1 MVNHKCF
8 IFVQIITSTM
18 EIDRLIKAHLVNDL
32 KNLRKVVLLYG
43 PRQAGKTT
51 LSKQVIQELG
61 LKTLMVN
68 ADQSKY
74 IEVLSSR
81 DFNRLRSLVAGYE
94 LLFIDEGQRIPEI
107 GINLKILHDELP
119 ELKIL
124 VTGSS
129 SFLLSGRVSESL
141 AGRKKVY
148 TLLPVSMQELRG
160 TYNLFELNDQLEER
174 LIFGS
179 YPEVINTVS
188 PAGKE
193 EYLND
198 LSSSFIFKDILEL
211 EMIKYPLKIRELL
224 RLLAYQTGSQVSI
237 HELGTKLGLNR
248 DTVER
253 YLFLL
258 EQSFVIFKLPAFSHN
273 PRKEISK
280 SQKYYFYDTGIRNVL
295 IDNMKILSERNDTG
309 ALWENF
315 IIAER
320 RKYLLFNK
328 QNVNCYF
335 WRTYSGTEIDYVE
348 ERMTEYYAYEIK
360 SGKSKTRI
368 PVSWSE
374 EYGTN
379 FQNINKENY
388 LDFIL

>member
-1 MVNHKCF
+1 M
-8 IFVQIITSTM
+8 
-18 EIDRLIKAHLVNDL
+18 IKTKILSDL
-32 KNLRKVVLLYG
+32 NQRNKVVLIYG

-51 LSKQVIQELG
+51 MSKRIIQEIG
-61 LKTLMVN
+61 LKTLIVN

-74 IEVLSSR
+74 IDVLSSR
-81 DFNRLRSLVAGYE
+81 DLGKLRSLVAGYE

-129 SFLLSGRVSESL
+129 SFLLAGRVSESL
-141 AGRKKVY
+141 AGRKSVY
-148 TLLPVSMQELRG
+148 TLLPVSMQELAEI
-160 TYNLFELNDQLEER
+160 YNPFELNDQLEER
-174 LIFGS
+174 LVFGS
-179 YPEVINTVS
+179 YPEVINTINHS
-188 PAGKE
+188 DKE
-193 EYLND
+193 EYLRD
-198 LSSSFIFKDILEL
+198 ISTSFIFKDILEL
-211 EMIKYPLKIRELL
+211 EMIKYPLKIRDLL
-224 RLLAYQTGSQVSI
+224 KLLAYQVGSQVSI

-280 SQKYYFYDTGIRNVL
+280 SQKYYFYDTGIRNIL
-295 IDNMKILSERNDTG
+295 IDNMKYLHDRNDAG

-320 RKYLLFNK
+320 RKYLLYNQK
-328 QNVNCYF
+328 NVNCYF
-335 WRTYSGTEIDYVE
+335 WRTFSGTEIDYVE
-348 ERMTEYYAYEIK
+348 EIIDEYYAYEIK
-360 SGKSKTRI
+360 SGKAKTRI
-368 PVSWSE
+368 PISWSG
-374 EYGTN
+374 EYGSN
-379 FQNINKENY
+379 FQIISKANY
-388 LDFIL
+388 LGFIT

>member
-1 MVNHKCF
+1 
-8 IFVQIITSTM
+8 M
-18 EIDRLIKAHLVNDL
+18 EINRLLKTPIINDL
-32 KNLRKVVLLYG
+32 KQLNKVVLLYG

-51 LSKQVIQELG
+51 LSKNIIQEVG
-61 LKTLMVN
+61 LKTLMIN

-74 IEVLSSR
+74 IDVLSSR
-81 DFNRLRSLVAGYE
+81 DLGKLRSLVAGYE

-141 AGRKKVY
+141 AGRKKIY
-148 TLLPVSMQELRG
+148 TLLPVSMQELAG
-160 TYNLFELNDQLEER
+160 IYNPFELNDQLEER

-179 YPEVINTVS
+179 YPEVINTVNHLE
-188 PAGKE
+188 KE
-193 EYLND
+193 EYLRD
-198 LSSSFIFKDILEL
+198 ISSSFIFKDILEL

-224 RLLAYQTGSQVSI
+224 KLLAFQIGSQVSI

-248 DTVER
+248 ETVER

-280 SQKYYFYDTGIRNVL
+280 SQKYYFFDTGIRNIL
-295 IDNMKILSERNDTG
+295 IDNIKSLNDRNDSG
-309 ALWENF
+309 ALRENF
-315 IIAER
+315 IIAE
-320 RKYLLFNK
+320 
-328 QNVNCYF
+328 
-335 WRTYSGTEIDYVE
+335 
-348 ERMTEYYAYEIK
+348 
-360 SGKSKTRI
+360 
-368 PVSWSE
+368 
-374 EYGTN
+374 
-379 FQNINKENY
+379 
-388 LDFIL
+388 

>member
-1 MVNHKCF
+1 VPL
-8 IFVQIITSTM
+8 IPPIM
-18 EIDRLIKAHLVNDL
+18 EINRLIKTQLIADL
-32 KNLRKVVLLYG
+32 SNLGKVVMLYG

-51 LSKQVIQELG
+51 LSKQVIQEMD

-74 IEVLSSR
+74 LEVLSSR
-81 DFNRLRSLVAGYE
+81 DLGKLRSLVAGYE

-141 AGRKKVY
+141 AGRKKIY
-148 TLLPVSMQELRG
+148 TLLPVSMQELG
-160 TYNLFELNDQLEER
+160 GIYNAFELNDQLEDR

-179 YPEVINTVS
+179 YPEVINTVNHS
-188 PAGKE
+188 ARE
-193 EYLND
+193 EYLHD
-198 LSSSFIFKDILEL
+198 ISSSFIFKDILEL
-211 EMIKYPLKIRELL
+211 EMIKYPLKIRDLL

-237 HELGTKLGLNR
+237 HELGNKLGLNR

-280 SQKYYFYDTGIRNVL
+280 SQKYYFYDTGIRNIL
-295 IDNMKILSERNDTG
+295 IGNMKPLSERNDTG

-320 RKYLLFNK
+320 RKYLLYNQK
-328 QNVNCYF
+328 NANGYF
-335 WRTYSGTEIDYVE
+335 WRTYAGTEIDYVE
-348 ERMTEYYAYEIK
+348 ERMTDFFAYEIK
-360 SGKSKTRI
+360 SGRSKKRI

-374 EYGTN
+374 GYGSN
-379 FQNINKENY
+379 YQIINRENY

>member
-1 MVNHKCF
+1 
-8 IFVQIITSTM
+8 M
-18 EIDRLIKAHLVNDL
+18 EIYRVIKTPIINDL
-32 KNLRKVVLLYG
+32 KQLNKVVLLYG

-51 LSKQVIQELG
+51 LSKTIIKEVG
-61 LKTLMVN
+61 LKTLMIN

-74 IEVLSSR
+74 IDVLSSR
-81 DFNRLRSLVAGYE
+81 DLGKLRSLVAGYE

-107 GINLKILHDELP
+107 GINLKILHDEMP

-141 AGRKKVY
+141 AGRKKIH
-148 TLLPVSMQELRG
+148 TLLPVSMQELAG
-160 TYNLFELNDQLEER
+160 IYNPFELNDQLEER

-179 YPEVINTVS
+179 YPEVINTVNHS
-188 PAGKE
+188 EKE
-193 EYLND
+193 EYLRD
-198 LSSSFIFKDILEL
+198 VSSSFIFKDILEL

-224 RLLAYQTGSQVSI
+224 KLLAFQVGSQVSI

-248 DTVER
+248 ETVER

-280 SQKYYFYDTGIRNVL
+280 SQKYYFYDTGIRNIL
-295 IDNMKILSERNDTG
+295 IDNTKSLNDRNDQG

-320 RKYLLFNK
+320 RKYLLYNQKNFS
-328 QNVNCYF
+328 CYF

-348 ERMTEYYAYEIK
+348 EIMAEYFAYEIK

-368 PVSWSE
+368 PGSWSG
-374 EYGTN
+374 EYGSN
-379 FQNINKENY
+379 FQIISKQNY
-388 LDFIL
+388 LEFICKDFVSQS

>member
-1 MVNHKCF
+1 
-8 IFVQIITSTM
+8 M
-18 EIDRLIKAHLVNDL
+18 EFDRLIKTQIISDL
-32 KNLRKVVLLYG
+32 KQHNKVVLLYG

-51 LSKQVIQELG
+51 LSKHIIREIG
-61 LKTLMVN
+61 LKTLMIN

-74 IEVLSSR
+74 LDVLSSR
-81 DFNRLRSLVAGYE
+81 DLGKLRSLVAGYE

-141 AGRKKVY
+141 AGRKKIY
-148 TLLPVSMQELRG
+148 TLLPLSMQELAMIH
-160 TYNLFELNDQLEER
+160 NPFELNDQLEER
-174 LIFGS
+174 MIFGS
-179 YPEVINTVS
+179 YPEVVNTVNHS
-188 PAGKE
+188 EKE
-193 EYLND
+193 DYLRD
-198 LSSSFIFKDILEL
+198 ISSSLIFKDILEL
-211 EMIKYPLKIRELL
+211 EMIKYPLKIRDLL
-224 RLLAYQTGSQVSI
+224 KLLAFQVGSQVSL
-237 HELGTKLGLNR
+237 HELGIKLGLNR
-248 DTVER
+248 ETVER

-280 SQKYYFYDTGIRNVL
+280 SQKYYFYDTGIRNIM
-295 IDNMKILSERNDTG
+295 IDNMKYLNDRTDSG

-320 RKYLLFNK
+320 RKFLLYNQK
-328 QNVNCYF
+328 NVNCYF

-348 ERMTEYYAYEIK
+348 ENKGEYFGYEIK

-368 PVSWSE
+368 PVSWSSG
-374 EYGTN
+374 YGSN
-379 FQNINKENY
+379 FLNINKDNY
-388 LDFIL
+388 LEFIQ

>member
-1 MVNHKCF
+1 MKINRSIK
-8 IFVQIITSTM
+8 TA
-18 EIDRLIKAHLVNDL
+18 LINDL
-32 KNLRKVVLLYG
+32 KQLNKVVLLYG

-51 LSKQVIQELG
+51 LSKQIIEGIG
-61 LKTLMVN
+61 LRTLMIN

-74 IEVLSSR
+74 IDVLSSR
-81 DFNRLRSLVAGYE
+81 DLVKLRSLVAGYD

-141 AGRKKVY
+141 AGRKKIH
-148 TLLPVSMQELRG
+148 TLLPVSMQELAAH
-160 TYNLFELNDQLEER
+160 NNSFELNDQLEER

-179 YPEVINTVS
+179 YPEVINIVNNS
-188 PAGKE
+188 EKE
-193 EYLND
+193 EYLRD
-198 LSSSFIFKDILEL
+198 ISSSFIFKDILEL

-224 RLLAYQTGSQVSI
+224 KLLSYQVGSQVSV
-237 HELGTKLGLNR
+237 HELGNKLGLNR

-258 EQSFVIFKLPAFSHN
+258 EQSFVIFRLPAFSHN
-273 PRKEISK
+273 PRKEIRK
-280 SQKYYFYDTGIRNVL
+280 SQKYYFYDTGIRNIL
-295 IDNMKILSERNDTG
+295 IDNMKYLNDRNDTG

-320 RKYLLFNK
+320 RKYLLFNQK
-328 QNVNCYF
+328 NANCYF

-348 ERMTEYYAYEIK
+348 EITDEYYAYEIK
-360 SGKSKTRI
+360 SGKSRTKI
-368 PVSWSE
+368 PVSWSA
-374 EYGTN
+374 EYGSN
-379 FQNINKENY
+379 FQIINKENY
-388 LDFIL
+388 LSFIV

>member
-1 MVNHKCF
+1 
-8 IFVQIITSTM
+8 M
-18 EIDRLIKAHLVNDL
+18 EIDRLIKTQIINDL
-32 KNLRKVVLLYG
+32 QKHKKVVLVYG

-51 LSKQVIQELG
+51 LSKHIIREIG
-61 LKTLMVN
+61 LKTLMIN

-74 IEVLSSR
+74 IDVLSSR
-81 DFNRLRSLVAGYE
+81 DLGKLRSLVAGYE

-141 AGRKKVY
+141 AGRKKIY
-148 TLLPVSMQELRG
+148 TLLPVSMQEIAA
-160 TYNLFELNDQLEER
+160 THNPYELNDQLEER

-179 YPEVINTVS
+179 YPEVVKTVNH
-188 PAGKE
+188 AEKE
-193 EYLND
+193 DYLRD
-198 LSSSFIFKDILEL
+198 ISSSYIFKDILEL
-211 EMIKYPLKIRELL
+211 EMIKYPLKIRDLL
-224 RLLAYQTGSQVSI
+224 KLLAYQVGSQVSL
-237 HELGTKLGLNR
+237 HELGLKLGLNR
-248 DTVER
+248 ETVER

-258 EQSFVIFKLPAFSHN
+258 EQSFVLFKLPAFSRN

-280 SQKYYFYDTGIRNVL
+280 SQKYYFYDTGIRNIL
-295 IDNMKILSERNDTG
+295 IDNMKYLNDRNDSG

-320 RKYLLFNK
+320 RKYLLYSQK
-328 QNVNCYF
+328 NVNCYF

-348 ERMTEYYAYEIK
+348 ENKGEYFAYEIK

-368 PVSWSE
+368 PLSWSG
-374 EYGTN
+374 EYGSN
-379 FQNINKENY
+379 FLNINKNNY
-388 LDFIL
+388 LEFIL

>member
-1 MVNHKCF
+1 
-8 IFVQIITSTM
+8 M
-18 EIDRLIKAHLVNDL
+18 EINRLIKTKILSDL
-32 KNLRKVVLLYG
+32 KERNKVVLIYG

-51 LSKQVIQELG
+51 LSKHIIQEIG
-61 LKTLMVN
+61 LKTLIIN
-68 ADQSKY
+68 ADQSKF
-74 IEVLSSR
+74 IDVLSSR
-81 DFNRLRSLVAGYE
+81 DLGKLRSLVAGYE

-129 SFLLSGRVSESL
+129 SFLLAGRVSESL
-141 AGRKKVY
+141 AGRKTVY
-148 TLLPVSMQELRG
+148 TLLPVSMQELAEI
-160 TYNLFELNDQLEER
+160 YNPFELNDQLEER

-179 YPEVINTVS
+179 YPEVINTINNS
-188 PAGKE
+188 DKE
-193 EYLND
+193 EYLRD
-198 LSSSFIFKDILEL
+198 ISTSFIFKDILEL
-211 EMIKYPLKIRELL
+211 EMIKYPLKIRDLL
-224 RLLAYQTGSQVSI
+224 KLLAYQVGSQVSI

-280 SQKYYFYDTGIRNVL
+280 SQKYYFYDTGIRNIL
-295 IDNMKILSERNDTG
+295 IDNMKYLYDRNDAG

-320 RKYLLFNK
+320 RKYLLYNQK
-328 QNVNCYF
+328 NVNCYF

-348 ERMTEYYAYEIK
+348 EIIDEYYAYEIK
-360 SGKSKTRI
+360 FGKAKTRI
-368 PVSWSE
+368 PVSWSG
-374 EYGTN
+374 EYGSN
-379 FQNINKENY
+379 FQIISKANY
-388 LDFIL
+388 LGFIT

>member
-1 MVNHKCF
+1 
-8 IFVQIITSTM
+8 M
-18 EIDRLIKAHLVNDL
+18 EINRLIKTQLIADL
-32 KNLRKVVLLYG
+32 SNLGKVVMLYG

-51 LSKQVIQELG
+51 LSKQVIQEMD

-74 IEVLSSR
+74 LEVLSSR
-81 DFNRLRSLVAGYE
+81 DLGKLRSLVAGYE

-141 AGRKKVY
+141 AGRKKIY
-148 TLLPVSMQELRG
+148 TLLPVSMQELG
-160 TYNLFELNDQLEER
+160 GIYNAFELNDQLEER

-179 YPEVINTVS
+179 YPEVINTVNHS
-188 PAGKE
+188 ARE
-193 EYLND
+193 EYLHD
-198 LSSSFIFKDILEL
+198 ISSSFIFKDILEL
-211 EMIKYPLKIRELL
+211 EMIKYPLKIRDLL

-237 HELGTKLGLNR
+237 HELGNKLGLNR

-280 SQKYYFYDTGIRNVL
+280 SQKYYFYDTGIRNIL
-295 IDNMKILSERNDTG
+295 IGNMKPLSERNDTG

-320 RKYLLFNK
+320 RKYLLYNQK
-328 QNVNCYF
+328 NANGYF
-335 WRTYSGTEIDYVE
+335 WRTYAGTEIDYVE
-348 ERMTEYYAYEIK
+348 ERMTDFFAYEIK
-360 SGKSKTRI
+360 SGRSKKRI

-374 EYGTN
+374 GYGSN
-379 FQNINKENY
+379 YQIINRENY

>member
-1 MVNHKCF
+1 
-8 IFVQIITSTM
+8 M
-18 EIDRLIKAHLVNDL
+18 EIDRLIKTQIISDL
-32 KNLRKVVLLYG
+32 KHHKKVVLLYG

-51 LSKQVIQELG
+51 LSKHLIREIG
-61 LKTLMVN
+61 LKTLMIN
-68 ADQSKY
+68 ADQAKY
-74 IEVLSSR
+74 LDVLSSR
-81 DFNRLRSLVAGYE
+81 DLGKLRSLVAGYE

-141 AGRKKVY
+141 AGRKKIY
-148 TLLPVSMQELRG
+148 TLLPFSMQELAL
-160 TYNLFELNDQLEER
+160 THNPFELNDQLEER

-179 YPEVINTVS
+179 YPEVVITVNHS
-188 PAGKE
+188 EKE
-193 EYLND
+193 DYLRD
-198 LSSSFIFKDILEL
+198 ISSSFIFKDILEL
-211 EMIKYPLKIRELL
+211 EMIKYPLKIRDLL
-224 RLLAYQTGSQVSI
+224 KLLAYQVGSQVSL
-237 HELGTKLGLNR
+237 HELGLKLGLNR
-248 DTVER
+248 ETVER

-258 EQSFVIFKLPAFSHN
+258 EQSFVIFKLPAFSRN

-280 SQKYYFYDTGIRNVL
+280 SQKYYFYDTGIRNIL
-295 IDNMKILSERNDTG
+295 IDNMNYLNNRNDSG

-320 RKYLLFNK
+320 RKYLLYNQK
-328 QNVNCYF
+328 NVNCYF

-348 ERMTEYYAYEIK
+348 ENKGDYFAYEIK

-368 PVSWSE
+368 PVSWSG
-374 EYGTN
+374 EYGSN
-379 FQNINKENY
+379 FLNINKNNY
-388 LDFIL
+388 LEFIL

>member
-1 MVNHKCF
+1 MDIERLIKK
-8 IFVQIITSTM
+8 QIIT
-18 EIDRLIKAHLVNDL
+18 DL
-32 KNLRKVVLLYG
+32 KQQKKVVLIYG

-51 LSKQVIQELG
+51 LSKHIIQEIG
-61 LKTLMVN
+61 LKTIMIN

-74 IEVLSSR
+74 TDVLSSR
-81 DFNRLRSLVAGYE
+81 DLSKLRSLVEGYE
-94 LLFIDEGQRIPEI
+94 LLFIDEGQRISEI

-141 AGRKKVY
+141 AGRKKIY
-148 TLLPVSMQELRG
+148 TLLPVSMQELAG
-160 TYNLFELNDQLEER
+160 TNNPYELKDQLEER

-179 YPEVINTVS
+179 YPEVIKTLNH
-188 PAGKE
+188 AEKE
-193 EYLND
+193 DYLRD
-198 LSSSFIFKDILEL
+198 ISSSFIFKDILEL
-211 EMIKYPLKIRELL
+211 EMIKYPLKIRDLL
-224 RLLAYQTGSQVSI
+224 KLLAYQVGSQVSL
-237 HELGTKLGLNR
+237 HELGIKLGLNR
-248 DTVER
+248 ETVER

-295 IDNMKILSERNDTG
+295 IDNMKYLNDRNDSG

-320 RKYLLFNK
+320 RKYLLYNQK
-328 QNVNCYF
+328 NVSCYF

-348 ERMTEYYAYEIK
+348 EIRGEYFAYEIK

-368 PVSWSE
+368 PVSWSS
-374 EYGTN
+374 EYGSN
-379 FQNINKENY
+379 FLNINKDNY
-388 LDFIL
+388 LEFIL

>member
-1 MVNHKCF
+1 
-8 IFVQIITSTM
+8 M
-18 EIDRLIKAHLVNDL
+18 EISRFIQSKILSDL
-32 KNLRKVVLLYG
+32 KQLNKVVLIYG

-51 LSKQVIQELG
+51 LSKRIIQEIG

-74 IEVLSSR
+74 IDVLSSR
-81 DFNRLRSLVAGYE
+81 DLNTLRSLVAGYD

-141 AGRKKVY
+141 AGRKIIY
-148 TLLPVSMQELRG
+148 TLLPVSMQELAG
-160 TYNLFELNDQLEER
+160 NFNSFELEDQLEER

-179 YPEVINTVS
+179 YPEVINTVNYS
-188 PAGKE
+188 AKE
-193 EYLND
+193 EYLRD
-198 LSSSFIFKDILEL
+198 ISSSFIFKDILEL
-211 EMIKYPLKIRELL
+211 EMIKYPFKIRDLLKI
-224 RLLAYQTGSQVSI
+224 LAYQVGSQVSI
-237 HELGTKLGLNR
+237 HELGNKLGLNR

-280 SQKYYFYDTGIRNVL
+280 SQKYYFYDTGIRNIL
-295 IDNMKILSERNDTG
+295 IDNMKYLSDRNDAG

-320 RKYLLFNK
+320 RKYLLYNQK
-328 QNVNCYF
+328 NVNGYF

-348 ERMTEYYAYEIK
+348 SIMDEYYAYEVK
-360 SGKSKTRI
+360 FGKSKAKM
-368 PVSWSE
+368 PASWSA
-374 EYGTN
+374 EYGSN
-379 FQNINKENY
+379 FQIISRENY
-388 LDFIL
+388 MQFIT